1 MKRIA
6 QIVISLGLILYV
18 LVLSNDLKAQSQVN
32 DLKKE
37 QDTLKENV
45 TTLRDKVSG
54 IEERIATAEGDLA
67 KLTKIKLSG
76 YLQAQ
81 WQHSESAIAYPNNI
95 FSVRR
100 ARIKFTYEPLDG
112 VVFVLQPDLVPG
124 NITVKDAYVQL
135 NDRWLKTFSLYA
147 GKFNRPNYEVEY
159 SSSSR
164 EVPERSR
171 VIRAIYP
178 DERAIGAKLEIAPQ
192 NVPIKI
198 QLAVFNGNDGI
209 GINNPVYNY
218 STGIWDNNVTVGQNI
233 DFDNY
238 KDFMARV
245 TYTFKLGQWGG
256 LTLGAHGYYGQIK
269 ANSTDLLKSD
279 YTYDKSLDAQNTG
292 NGVKKNWVGFE
303 TQFYV
308 DVLGGLTLKGEYIFG
323 VNSSPGYNSQ
333 SYSSKNSTTGNAT
346 ISTTLSSQY
355 NTAKDTLTV
364 LTLKTT
370 LVNKAPAISKNF
382 MGYYVYLIKN
392 IGKRNQIAVRYDYY
406 NPDTKLSADKIG
418 TAGWNESPKDAF
430 GNPIKT
436 TYTKG
441 DGFVIANKYTTPII
455 KTTNKLTSGTGDVA
469 YGTWTFAYSY
479 FFTDNIKI
487 MLAYEMPINTK
498 SGVKNSSGVGNV
510 TTDQTAMVNGV
521 PTFLDFS
528 EKVNQNLL
536 TLRLQAKF

>member
-1 MKRIA
+1 
-6 QIVISLGLILYV
+6 LILYV

-135 NDRWLKTFSLYA
+135 NDRWLKMFSLYA

-218 STGIWDNNVTVGQNI
+218 STGLWDNNVTVGQNI

-245 TYTFKLGQWGG
+245 TYSFKLGQWGG

-303 TQFYV
+303 TQFYM
-308 DVLGGLTLKGEYIFG
+308 DFLGGLTLKGEYIFG
-323 VNSSPGYNSQ
+323 VNSTPGYNSPA
-333 SYSSKNSTTGNAT
+333 YSSKSNPAGNAT
-346 ISTTLSSQY
+346 TSTILSSQF

-364 LTLKTT
+364 LTLNTT
-370 LVNKAPAISKNF
+370 QVNKAPAISKNF

-392 IGKRNQIAVRYDYY
+392 IGKRNQVAVRYDYY
-406 NPDTKLSADKIG
+406 NPNTKLSADKIG
-418 TAGWNESPKDAF
+418 TAGWNENPKDAA
-430 GNPIKT
+430 GKDIKT
-436 TYTKG
+436 TYTNG
-441 DGFVIANKYTTPII
+441 TGFVTVNKYATPVI
-455 KTTNKLTSGTGDVA
+455 KTTNKLTSNAGDVA

-510 TTDQTAMVNGV
+510 TTDKTAMVNGV

-528 EKVNQNLL
+528 DKVNQNLL